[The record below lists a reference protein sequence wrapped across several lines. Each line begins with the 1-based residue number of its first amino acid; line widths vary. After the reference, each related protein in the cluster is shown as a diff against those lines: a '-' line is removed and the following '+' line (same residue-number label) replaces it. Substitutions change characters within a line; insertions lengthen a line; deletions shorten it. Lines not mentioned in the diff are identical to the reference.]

1 MEVSVMM
8 TESVLVMT
16 DLRKMVKEYVK
27 VSDFLY
33 LLYHKGLR
41 VEMNED
47 ISVCCVAV
55 FSACNNSVKLRSTV
69 ANFLLMADC
78 SCVLLTS

>member
-33 LLYHKGLR
+33 LLYHEGLR

-47 ISVCCVAV
+47 IHVCCVAV
-55 FSACNNSVKLRSTV
+55 FCYSRVHAATASSY
-69 ANFLLMADC
+69 
-78 SCVLLTS
+78 VLL

>member
-1 MEVSVMM
+1 MM

-33 LLYHKGLR
+33 LLYHEGLR

-47 ISVCCVAV
+47 IHVCCVAV
-55 FSACNNSVKLRSTV
+55 FCYSRVHATTASSY
-69 ANFLLMADC
+69 
-78 SCVLLTS
+78 VLL

>member
-1 MEVSVMM
+1 MEVSVMV

-55 FSACNNSVKLRSTV
+55 FCYRRVHATTASSY
-69 ANFLLMADC
+69 
-78 SCVLLTS
+78 VLL

>member
-1 MEVSVMM
+1 MM

-16 DLRKMVKEYVK
+16 DLKKIEKEYVK

-41 VEMNED
+41 IKMNEE

-55 FSACNNSVKLRSTV
+55 FCYSRVHATTV
-69 ANFLLMADC
+69 
-78 SCVLLTS
+78 SSYVLL

>member
-33 LLYHKGLR
+33 LLYHEGLR

-47 ISVCCVAV
+47 IHVCCVAV
-55 FSACNNSVKLRSTV
+55 FCYSRVHATTASSY
-69 ANFLLMADC
+69 
-78 SCVLLTS
+78 VLL

>member
-1 MEVSVMM
+1 MEVSVMV

-55 FSACNNSVKLRSTV
+55 FCYSRVHATTASSY
-69 ANFLLMADC
+69 
-78 SCVLLTS
+78 VLL

>member
-8 TESVLVMT
+8 TESVLVMM
-16 DLRKMVKEYVK
+16 DLKKMEKEYVK

-33 LLYHKGLR
+33 LSYHKGLR
-41 VEMNED
+41 AEMNEK

-55 FSACNNSVKLRSTV
+55 FCYSRMLATTLSSY
-69 ANFLLMADC
+69 
-78 SCVLLTS
+78 VLL

>member
-16 DLRKMVKEYVK
+16 DLKKMEKEYVK

-55 FSACNNSVKLRSTV
+55 
-69 ANFLLMADC
+69 
-78 SCVLLTS
+78 SCYSRVHATTASSYVLL